1 MTFDALLLMI
11 DKKDDYCVK
20 YHPYRRSPISL
31 PRDKTMLT
39 SEFLEYFVTI

>member
-11 DKKDDYCVK
+11 DNKDGYCVK

-31 PRDKTMLT
+31 PRDKAMLT
-39 SEFLEYFVTI
+39 SEFLEHVVTI